1 MKAAVDRCRI
11 FFILLL
17 PVWFDEH
24 YHLMTLLSE
33 VLCDFALLKKNNKNW
48 KLFNFKVT
56 LGLNTQ
62 LFQFISI
69 CQCCPRHS
77 RSPWFRIQFLI
88 FKWTIKSTLKHF
100 LILVTKMGQ
109 LEDFS
114 LHSQKDLNS
123 GCLTVLLFIS
133 FLKQSPT
140 QIYKLNCLSKV
151 CTGHNILASYRLSR
165 KTEVYNQNKKPVR
178 RQNREKQQVLNK
190 GENERHDCF
199 LQHRMT
205 TLVGDVDV
213 YAFVWPPVALHGQKS
228 Q

>member
-1 MKAAVDRCRI
+1 MSFR
-11 FFILLL
+11 L
-17 PVWFDEH
+17 
-24 YHLMTLLSE
+24 
-33 VLCDFALLKKNNKNW
+33 
-48 KLFNFKVT
+48 
-56 LGLNTQ
+56 
-62 LFQFISI
+62 
-69 CQCCPRHS
+69 PRHS
-77 RSPWFRIQFLI
+77 SSPWFRIQFLI

-123 GCLTVLLFIS
+123 GCLTVLLFLS

-165 KTEVYNQNKKPVR
+165 KSEVYNQNKKPVR
-178 RQNREKQQVLNK
+178 RQNREKQQDLNK
-190 GENERHDCF
+190 GENERRDCF

-205 TLVGDVDV
+205 TLVGDVAR
-213 YAFVWPPVALHGQKS
+213 YAFLWPPVALHGQNSK
-228 Q
+228 